1 MFRLSIIKSKMN
13 ARRRS
18 VLGVILLALMNATLQ
33 PCAMAM
39 TTTPDSS
46 SSETSPIS
54 TNSVHDSRQ
63 GHFAT
68 SAKHEMPAC
77 PRCPPSMS
85 DADNECSVASM
96 AQCDILPDVKQGEK
110 ILKVDLGDG
119 HVNAQVSCHY
129 FDLLDATALLTPV
142 RPESLRPTFLIGPS
156 LTIRHC
162 VFTI

>member
-1 MFRLSIIKSKMN
+1 VFRLSNIKSKMN

-18 VLGVILLALMNATLQ
+18 VLGVILLALMNASLQ

-39 TTTPDSS
+39 TTPDSS

-54 TNSVHDSRQ
+54 TISDHDSHQ
-63 GHFAT
+63 GHIAT

-85 DADNECSVASM
+85 GADNECAVASM

-110 ILKVDLGDG
+110 ILKVDLGHG
-119 HVNAQVSCHY
+119 QVNAQVSCHN
-129 FDLLDATALLTPV
+129 FDLLDAATLLTSV